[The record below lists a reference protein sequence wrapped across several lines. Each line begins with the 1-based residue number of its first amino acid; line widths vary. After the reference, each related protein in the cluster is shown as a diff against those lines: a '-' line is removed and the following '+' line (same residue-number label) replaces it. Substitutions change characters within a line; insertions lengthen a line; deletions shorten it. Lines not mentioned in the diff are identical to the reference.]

1 MMRLPNPRRPILTL
15 GSFCR
20 RRQSLCLSIE
30 YVSEQRTIW
39 PPQDCIARAGNPDSG
54 RHFIQKPYRCDFVRH
69 RDQRAPDICQLKE
82 RTQQI
87 RLVFTL
93 DAHRHHSGIDTR
105 VLKVR
110 IVDHGRFE
118 GRRGIAYMRNEDRI
132 AIDHSRRLLTLP
144 QFGTSNGVLNAAIDV
159 HA

>member
-1 MMRLPNPRRPILTL
+1 MHEP
-15 GSFCR
+15 
-20 RRQSLCLSIE
+20 E
-30 YVSEQRTIW
+30 
-39 PPQDCIARAGNPDSG
+39 NPDSG

-69 RDQRAPDICQLKE
+69 RDQRAPDIWQLKE

-87 RLVFTL
+87 RIVFTL
-93 DAHRHHSGIDTR
+93 DSHRHHSGIDTR

-110 IVDHGRFE
+110 IVDHGRFK
-118 GRRGIAYMRNEDRI
+118 GRRMHRI